1 MTILDMLTNMHTNNT
16 LITKALVIIKDD
28 FTNLVNDNYELTI
41 NEKGE
46 LMVKIPSLEKKDE
59 FVYKDIA
66 EYQYPLVMCMRVSE
80 SKNIEKYN
88 FILGKFME
96 LYKDKLELFFK
107 DVNTVDILMEKIK
120 KTKNNIDYATY
131 CSIFVMTLGAISL
144 AVFRSMSE
152 VLRFVVLA
160 LIVLFPVISLL
171 LQFSKEGQVKR
182 VIDGYISLIKTDWY
196 SKQLMK
202 QYIFLCNFIG

>member
-1 MTILDMLTNMHTNNT
+1 MTILDMVVSNYKDNN
-16 LITKALVIIKDD
+16 LITRSLDIIKGD

-41 NEKGE
+41 NEKGD
-46 LMVKIPSLEKKDE
+46 LIVKIPSLEKRDE
-59 FVYKDIA
+59 FVYKSVTDY
-66 EYQYPLVMCMRVSE
+66 EYPLVMCMRISGT
-80 SKNIEKYN
+80 KNPERHS
-88 FILGKFME
+88 FMLGKFME

-107 DVNTVDILMEKIK
+107 DVRTVDVLMEKIK

-131 CSIFVMTLGAISL
+131 CSIFIMVLGAISL

-152 VLRFVVLA
+152 VSRFVVLA
-160 LIVLFPVISLL
+160 LTVLFPVISLL

-182 VIDGYISLIKTDWY
+182 VIDGYISLIKTEWY
-196 SKQLMK
+196 SKELMK